1 MYGKRFDG
9 KGQQRKTKNEKEM
22 FCELERRM
30 SEVGGRLSCA
40 LQCFS
45 EGRNCRVFVSTF
57 IALRLRLF
65 VFGLWAR
72 GTSLQPRNAQKQHKS
87 SINVSSLTLASVF
100 FGAPWPTEDGWAGR
114 RKALLESIFRTNRGW
129 GVGRELEE
137 EEKEGIGGW
146 SVNTERREL
155 ATIEFSC

>member
-1 MYGKRFDG
+1 
-9 KGQQRKTKNEKEM
+9 M
-22 FCELERRM
+22 FFELERRM

-45 EGRNCRVFVSTF
+45 EGRHCRVFVSTF

-65 VFGLWAR
+65 IFGLWAR

-100 FGAPWPTEDGWAGR
+100 LGASWPTEDGWAGGKRCWSLFLGRTGVGVWGVSWKR
-114 RKALLESIFRTNRGW
+114 RKKKAS
-129 GVGRELEE
+129 
-137 EEKEGIGGW
+137 GW

>member
-9 KGQQRKTKNEKEM
+9 KGQQRKTKNEKRNVLRAGKENV
-22 FCELERRM
+22 RGR
-30 SEVGGRLSCA
+30 GRLSCA

-57 IALRLRLF
+57 VALRLRRF
-65 VFGLWAR
+65 IFRLWAR

-100 FGAPWPTEDGWAGR
+100 FGAPWPTEEGGR
-114 RKALLESIFRTNRGW
+114 ALLESIFRTNRGW
-129 GVGRELEE
+129 GVRRRVGR
-137 EEKEGIGGW
+137 GGKRRHRVRV
-146 SVNTERREL
+146 STRSDVN
-155 ATIEFSC
+155 